1 MTRIINHLSQQD
13 PIAQLGAGRKGLFP
27 LKMKTNPSSD
37 KTILQILKSETKI
50 LVNCVLKNCPVVDK
64 AADCAQRQ
72 ELSLTLFICTQRG
85 GSRIS
90 MTEAY
95 PKGWPCVIRGIFAE
109 NRMKMKKIGS
119 RGRTRPTFVY
129 VDPPLTW
136 THISHEPSFLGWCIE
151 FDLSKVNILR
161 KQEV

>member
-1 MTRIINHLSQQD
+1 
-13 PIAQLGAGRKGLFP
+13 
-27 LKMKTNPSSD
+27 
-37 KTILQILKSETKI
+37 
-50 LVNCVLKNCPVVDK
+50 
-64 AADCAQRQ
+64 
-72 ELSLTLFICTQRG
+72 
-85 GSRIS
+85 

-129 VDPPLTW
+129 VDPPLIW